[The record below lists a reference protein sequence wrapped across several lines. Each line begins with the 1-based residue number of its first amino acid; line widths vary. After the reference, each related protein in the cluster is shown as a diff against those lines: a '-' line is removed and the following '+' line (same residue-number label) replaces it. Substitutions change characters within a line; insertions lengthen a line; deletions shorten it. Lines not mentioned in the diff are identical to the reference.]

1 MTVEIIDTIFTDIFL
16 LAFGILFVIALFKEW
31 GDDNGSYR
39 NDIVGHTSIHCFKH
53 SGRASIRRCYVV

>member
-16 LAFGILFVIALFKEW
+16 LVFGILFVFALFKEW

-39 NDIVGHTSIHCFKH
+39 KYIMALTRILYFRRNSI
-53 SGRASIRRCYVV
+53 RCYVV

>member
-16 LAFGILFVIALFKEW
+16 LVFGILFVIALFKEW

-39 NDIVGHTSIHCFKH
+39 KH
-53 SGRASIRRCYVV
+53 IMVLTRILYFRRNSIRYYVV

>member
-31 GDDNGSYR
+31 GDDNVNRYNFLDR
-39 NDIVGHTSIHCFKH
+39 V
-53 SGRASIRRCYVV
+53 RYMYCYDNM